1 MTSHHHPQHQQ
12 AVRQCLDRLWADPA
26 ILAVALFGSV
36 KDGVARPD
44 SDVDLFVI
52 EDAGDA
58 RVWKGVYLRQGGLVF
73 HLQYLSKVQ
82 LGEACTG
89 LRGGPFHRAFA
100 SATLL
105 AVRDAEV
112 EALFAGSA
120 DFPAADREL
129 RTLGAAAG
137 LCDALYRL
145 QKLAAGPVGAADTA
159 GAGGFQT
166 QPSLWLR
173 TALRVLDDLAQITLI
188 SRGRPPGPEP
198 LAEATELDPEL
209 GAAARSLTDEATP
222 QAARR
227 IHALGEGRLS
237 ANLEAWT
244 RPLLRVLEERG
255 GSLALDEL
263 AEQEVFAPLKADFE
277 KLIFRLARVGLL
289 DEEER
294 PFQPTASDQPVGREI
309 AYSVPTTTSGGRACR
324 EGPPNLSQE

>member
-12 AVRQCLDRLWADPA
+12 AVRHCLDRLWADPA
-26 ILAVALFGSV
+26 ILAVAVFGSV

-52 EDAGDA
+52 EEAGDA
-58 RVWKGVYLRQGGLVF
+58 RVWKGVYLRQEGLVF

-82 LGEACTG
+82 LGEACAG

-112 EALFAGSA
+112 EALFAGAA

-145 QKLAAGPVGAADTA
+145 QKLAAGPVGAVGSVGAADTA

-166 QPSLWLR
+166 QPSLWLP
-173 TALRVLDDLAQITLI
+173 TALRVLDDLARITLI

-289 DEEER
+289 DEGER

-309 AYSVPTTTSGGRACR
+309 VYSVPTAAD
-324 EGPPNLSQE
+324 GPR